1 MYDAFMIAVLPII
14 WILLNITSFI
24 VICIYEF
31 SHAIPALIFAKGEV
45 TVYIG
50 VYGDNT
56 APRLKLGRLVIH
68 IRPKFNYLKNR
79 GMCIYKTDIPFTLQF
94 IILVFAPI
102 VVLAIACLLFH
113 YTFFSTLNIYLRVG
127 LGVALTSV
135 AINLIVNLFPKKLAV
150 KFSNRLVYSDGYE
163 MILLGENS
171 SNYLD
176 VIVAA
181 KFYDEGDFANAQLH
195 LRKVEDKFMDE
206 SIFRMI
212 LASYVELKNYNTAKK
227 FNKKFVRLRWYKL
240 IGAYDYCNLA
250 IADIGLQDYKEAL
263 INLDKSIK
271 LDAHNFT
278 TRKKRGYVYNILK
291 NYEEAK
297 QDLNKAVFINES
309 SADVFGYRAFSNLKL
324 GRPGE
329 ALIDIEKGLALDE
342 NNAPVN
348 LARGIYLFDK
358 GNYKLAMES
367 LKKAK
372 KFDDSMLWVDEYMA
386 KTKEKLPRPK
396 PRAKKT
402 KADA

>member
-14 WILLNITSFI
+14 WILLNITSFL

-31 SHAIPALIFAKGEV
+31 SHAIPALIFAKDEV

-56 APRLKLGRLVIH
+56 APKFKLGRLVIH

-79 GMCIYKTDIPFTLQF
+79 GMCIYKTNIPFTLQF

-102 VVLAIACLLFH
+102 VVLAIAFVLFH
-113 YTFFSTLNIYLRVG
+113 YTFFSTLNIYVRFG
-127 LGVALTSV
+127 LGIALTSV
-135 AINLIVNLFPKKLAV
+135 AINLIVNLFPKKLSV

-176 VIVAA
+176 TIIAA

-212 LASYVELKNYNTAKK
+212 LACYVHLKNYSAAKK

-240 IGAYDYCNLA
+240 IGAYDYSNLA
-250 IADIGLQDYKEAL
+250 IADMGLQDYKEAL
-263 INLDKSIK
+263 VNLDKSIK

-278 TRKKRGYVYNILK
+278 TRKTRGYVYNIIK
-291 NYEEAK
+291 NYEEAR
-297 QDLNKAVFINES
+297 QDLNKAIFIDES
-309 SADVFGYRAFSNLKL
+309 SSDAYGYRAFSNLKL

-329 ALIDIEKGLALDE
+329 ALTDIEKALALDE
-342 NNAPVN
+342 NNAFAN
-348 LARGIYLFDK
+348 FAMGAYLFDK
-358 GNYKLAMES
+358 GNYKSAMEN

-372 KFDDSMLWVDEYMA
+372 KLNEGILWVDEYLV
-386 KTKEKLPRPK
+386 KTKEKLPASK
-396 PRAKKT
+396 PRARKPKM
-402 KADA
+402 DA